1 MGFIADIVFSK
12 FKISSVILLMF
23 LGFLIGPLLGIVDV
37 SEGEIIKEI
46 YPIVGALAFILILFD
61 AGTKTNVI
69 RLIKTAPKST
79 AFTIF
84 VFVVTVFSL
93 GFFLKYIAGM
103 NILSGLLLGAIV
115 GGISSPIVISLVDKL
130 PVSAKV
136 KDSLILES
144 TLTDVLCVLTSVL
157 ILKIIIGGGTDFA
170 VNSIT
175 TFFVSTFSVSIVL
188 GIAAGA
194 IWIFILSKMPKNSF
208 FYMLTLAILFF
219 LYSITE
225 YNGGNGAIA
234 VFVFG
239 LLMGHMEEI
248 NALINFDNDRKVDKK
263 FLLFQDEVTF
273 FVRTFFFVYIGLLL
287 SVKYVNFITIY
298 FSLLVLAIAV
308 VARSIGSFIIFKDCD
323 SKEKIILNS
332 MIPRGLA
339 AAVLVTYVG
348 GDVMI
353 MYLEE
358 IVFMVILVTNIFPSL
373 MVYLLDSKFLNI
385 DSSEETEQEI

>member
-1 MGFIADIVFSK
+1 
-12 FKISSVILLMF
+12 
-23 LGFLIGPLLGIVDV
+23 
-37 SEGEIIKEI
+37 
-46 YPIVGALAFILILFD
+46 
-61 AGTKTNVI
+61 
-69 RLIKTAPKST
+69 
-79 AFTIF
+79 
-84 VFVVTVFSL
+84 
-93 GFFLKYIAGM
+93 
-103 NILSGLLLGAIV
+103 
-115 GGISSPIVISLVDKL
+115 
-130 PVSAKV
+130 
-136 KDSLILES
+136 
-144 TLTDVLCVLTSVL
+144 
-157 ILKIIIGGGTDFA
+157 
-170 VNSIT
+170 
-175 TFFVSTFSVSIVL
+175 
-188 GIAAGA
+188 
-194 IWIFILSKMPKNSF
+194 MPKNSF